1 MNVYYTHAPVEG
13 PHYASKNAAIAVSG
27 AAYRWRQGKGGV
39 YLLRFVFDDL
49 SVIGNIYSA
58 VPTNL
63 HKT

>member
-39 YLLRFVFDDL
+39 YQIDKSYNKGGRTDA
-49 SVIGNIYSA
+49 G
-58 VPTNL
+58 TNKEPSL
-63 HKT
+63 KKNK

>member
-39 YLLRFVFDDL
+39 YRMDRSYDK
-49 SVIGNIYSA
+49 GGRTDA
-58 VPTNL
+58 GTNKEPSL
-63 HKT
+63 KKNK